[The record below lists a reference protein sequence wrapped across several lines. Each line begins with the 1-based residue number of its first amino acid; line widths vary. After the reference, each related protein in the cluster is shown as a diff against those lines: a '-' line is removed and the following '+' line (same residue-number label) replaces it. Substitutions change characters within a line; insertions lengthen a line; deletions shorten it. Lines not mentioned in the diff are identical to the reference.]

1 MNSLYQSFPLLTMPE
16 ELDRAIAVG
25 LAVVAAAIFYRF
37 FENIFDVLGAGGR
50 VRRFF
55 IAEWG
60 DFEARLD
67 QLKIRPNL
75 RQLLQAWALENH
87 PHHPTEVL
95 ENRLFFETWVS
106 QLVQRPGFDTHSHR
120 ESWLNQMRA
129 LRVGLPL
136 LPGVED
142 QVISSREL
150 RVGALL
156 HLTQTHPDL
165 ENSNSPDSIAMK
177 VEQIND
183 LVISGRLSDKDLT
196 LNKGEYW
203 CRFSHDGDKY
213 RFQTTLNI
221 DRDGLI
227 SLDHGRFI
235 IREKRGDQRI
245 RYEGELTIHWQ
256 DGEESREMQV
266 STLDL
271 SRSGIALASESLI
284 PLKTVLTLTLPL
296 PGSTAL
302 QSVQAEILDVTPY
315 SQGLVRL
322 HCHFMSLEQNEIKR
336 LEDFVRKV
344 RKSKAPE
351 GDL

>member
-1 MNSLYQSFPLLTMPE
+1 MNSLYQSFPLLTMSE

-25 LAVVAAAIFYRF
+25 FAVVMAAIFYHL
-37 FENIFDVLGAGGR
+37 FENIFDVFGAGGR

-60 DFEARLD
+60 DFEERLD
-67 QLKIRPNL
+67 RLKIRRDL
-75 RQLLQAWALENH
+75 RQLLSAWALENH

-95 ENRLFFETWVS
+95 ENRLYFETWVS
-106 QLVQRPGFDTHSHR
+106 QLVQRPGFTTHKHR
-120 ESWLNQMRA
+120 ESWLGQMRD

-142 QVISSREL
+142 QVLSSREL
-150 RVGALL
+150 KVGALL

-165 ENSNSPDSIAMK
+165 EGPDSPASHALK

-183 LVISGRLSDKDLT
+183 LMIAGRLASKDLK
-196 LNKGEYW
+196 LAKGEYW

-213 RFQTTLNI
+213 RFQAKVLSTN
-221 DRDGLI
+221 DGLV
-227 SLDHGRFI
+227 SLEHGRFI

-245 RYEGELTIHWQ
+245 RYRRDLTIHWQ
-256 DGEESREMQV
+256 DGDESRELQV
-266 STLDL
+266 ASLDL

-284 PLKTVLTLTLPL
+284 PLKTILTLTLPL

-302 QSVQAEILDVTPY
+302 QSIQAEILDVTPY

-322 HCHFMSLEQNEIKR
+322 HCHFMSLENNDVKK
-336 LEDFVRKV
+336 LEDYVRKI
-344 RKSKAPE
+344 RKAEAPE
-351 GDL
+351 AAL